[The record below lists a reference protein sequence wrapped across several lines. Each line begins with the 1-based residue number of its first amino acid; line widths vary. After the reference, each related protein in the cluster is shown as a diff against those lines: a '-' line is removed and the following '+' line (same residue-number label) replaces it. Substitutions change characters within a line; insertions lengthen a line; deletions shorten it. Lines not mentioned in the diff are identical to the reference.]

1 MRDID
6 GMVMQLGRMP
16 VPAML
21 TTLDGEMLAGVA
33 ASRARNLRRP
43 IAFAG
48 IFALLVGVAGAGFPT
63 EPVAAQGSLT
73 PFAAGSP
80 LMPSTLLGQAQ

>member
-16 VPAML
+16 VPGKLAA
-21 TTLDGEMLAGVA
+21 LDGEMLAGVA
-33 ASRARNLRRP
+33 ASRAGDLRRP
-43 IAFAG
+43 IAFVG
-48 IFALLVGVAGAGFPT
+48 VFALLVGVAGAGFPT

-73 PFAAGSP
+73 PFAASSP
-80 LMPSTLLGQAQ
+80 LMPSTLLWQAQ